1 MVVDSHYY
9 YYYIYYFF
17 KNILYMMMMIVV
29 DDDGKRYCAVQRPAL
44 YLQSSGGDL
53 LGPIK
58 KNIYLLRKVS
68 VRPAIEKSLD

>member
-1 MVVDSHYY
+1 MMGKDIALSRDRRC
-9 YYYIYYFF
+9 IY
-17 KNILYMMMMIVV
+17 N
-29 DDDGKRYCAVQRPAL
+29 P
-44 YLQSSGGDL
+44 SGGDL